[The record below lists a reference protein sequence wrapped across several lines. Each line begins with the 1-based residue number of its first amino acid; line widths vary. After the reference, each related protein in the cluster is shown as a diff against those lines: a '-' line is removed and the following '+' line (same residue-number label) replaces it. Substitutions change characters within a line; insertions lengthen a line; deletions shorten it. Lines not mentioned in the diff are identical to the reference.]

1 MRRKRL
7 IVLFGIV
14 GALAAVTAGMLA
26 SLGTAGQSKAS
37 KSYKVF
43 FLPKFIGIPVF
54 TQNGL
59 GAKEAARKVGD
70 KVTYNGPTEASATK
84 QVTFIDSAVRQGYNG
99 IIISADDPNATA
111 PAAMS
116 AASAANRL
124 LRIDTSLTAP

>member
-14 GALAAVTAGMLA
+14 GAVAAVTAGMLA

-59 GAKEAARKVGD
+59 GAKEAAKKLGD
-70 KVTYNGPTEASATK
+70 KVTYNGPTDVSGAK
-84 QVTFIDSAVRQGYNG
+84 QVPFIDSAASQGYNA
-99 IIISADDPNATA
+99 IVISTPDPAAVA
-111 PAAMS
+111 PA
-116 AASAANRL
+116 L
-124 LRIDTSLTAP
+124 